1 MMAIPQPAD
10 RSPDDVLHEI
20 RDWFRQ
26 AGRGPISGQGYTLAG
41 NIGPAQPAPGVE
53 GTSHPGSHTPTVLL
67 VEDDEPTREAM
78 TSWLAVEG
86 FSVLAAANGRE
97 AARHLEGP
105 PEPIDVVVLDVGLPD
120 VSGVDLCQRV
130 RERYPAMPVVVC
142 TGGAAPEEVAQLV
155 RLGASR
161 YFHKPVEP
169 DELLSA
175 VEAALP

>member
-1 MMAIPQPAD
+1 MIATPQPAE
-10 RSPDDVLHEI
+10 RSPDDVLREI

-26 AGRGPISGQGYTLAG
+26 AGGGPTTCQGYSLAG
-41 NIGPAQPAPGVE
+41 DVGPVRPAEQAE
-53 GTSHPGSHTPTVLL
+53 GTPSGVHTPTVLL
-67 VEDDEPTREAM
+67 VEDDQATREAM

-97 AARHLEGP
+97 AARHLERP

-120 VSGVDLCQRV
+120 VNGVDLCQHV
-130 RERYPAMPVVVC
+130 REMYPAMPVVVC

-155 RLGASR
+155 RLGATR
-161 YFHKPVEP
+161 YFRKPVDP

>member
-1 MMAIPQPAD
+1 
-10 RSPDDVLHEI
+10 
-20 RDWFRQ
+20 
-26 AGRGPISGQGYTLAG
+26 
-41 NIGPAQPAPGVE
+41 
-53 GTSHPGSHTPTVLL
+53 VLL
-67 VEDDEPTREAM
+67 VEDDRATREAM
-78 TSWLAVEG
+78 TSWLAAEG
-86 FSVLAAANGRE
+86 FMVLAAANGRE
-97 AARHLEGP
+97 AVRHLERP